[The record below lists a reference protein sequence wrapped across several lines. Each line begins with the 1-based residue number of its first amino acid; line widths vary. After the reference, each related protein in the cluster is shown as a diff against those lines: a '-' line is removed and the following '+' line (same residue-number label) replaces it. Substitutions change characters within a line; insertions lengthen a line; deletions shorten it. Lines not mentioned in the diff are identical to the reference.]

1 MQRGFSKHIKNGY
14 LIASMTEG
22 LAQTLIPNGQEPD
35 CFVSSLFKSKSEPY
49 FIQIT
54 HKRGSWEAIFNP
66 VILESIK
73 PLVLIIIFTFSPLLN
88 IDGRIKKLQF

>member
-1 MQRGFSKHIKNGY
+1 MVP
-14 LIASMTEG
+14 MTEG
-22 LAQTLIPNGQEPD
+22 LAQTLLPTSQKPG

-49 FIQIT
+49 FIQT
-54 HKRGSWEAIFNP
+54 AHKGGSWEAIFNP

-88 IDGRIKKLQF
+88 IESRIKKLQF